1 MNPDV
6 FGVYVHIPF
15 CVHKCNY
22 CDFLSFPAAG
32 DAHRAYT
39 KAVLQEIEGLDEDK
53 RQVASLFFGGG
64 TPSAIDSSLIV
75 SMVEALKKKFSFS
88 KDAEITIE
96 CNPGTLT
103 NEKASDYIRCGINRI
118 SFGLQ
123 STDNKVLKMLGR
135 IHTYED
141 FIQSLDIARRA
152 GFTNISADIMSALPG
167 QSVNDYTNT
176 LNTVAE
182 LGLQHISA
190 YSLIVEEDTHL
201 YEHLKDYPPLPDE
214 DAERNMYHVTED
226 ILAGAGFH
234 RYEISNYAKPGYE
247 SRHNKSYWELTDYIG
262 LGLGASGF
270 YKGKRY
276 SNTSDFK
283 TYIEGTAK
291 GKLYGIREVEESS
304 VEDRIEEYMFLGLRK
319 MEGVSYREFFK
330 IFGQDIH
337 SIYADV
343 ISKGI
348 KQGLLEEY
356 NNPADGGVYLKLTS
370 YGIDVSNTV
379 MSEFIID

>member
-39 KAVLQEIEGLDEDK
+39 KAVLQEIEKLDEDR

-75 SMVEALKKKFSFS
+75 SIVEALKNKFSFS

-141 FIQSLDIARRA
+141 FTQSLDIARRA

-190 YSLIVEEDTHL
+190 YSLIVEENTHL

-214 DAERNMYHVTED
+214 DAERNMYHITED

-291 GKLYGIREVEESS
+291 GEMSFIREVEESS
-304 VEDRIEEYMFLGLRK
+304 VKDRIEKYMFLGLRK
-319 MEGVSYREFFK
+319 MEGVSYSEFLK

>member
-22 CDFLSFPAAG
+22 CDFLSFPGTG
-32 DAHRAYT
+32 DAHREYA
-39 KAVLQEIEGLDEDK
+39 KAVLQEIEGLDEDR

-64 TPSAIDSSLIV
+64 TPSVIDSSLIV
-75 SMVEALKKKFSFS
+75 SMVEALKNKFSFS

-103 NEKASDYIRCGINRI
+103 DEKASDYIRCGINRI

-141 FIQSLDIARRA
+141 FTQSLDIARRA

-167 QSVNDYTNT
+167 QSVNDYVNT

-226 ILAGAGFH
+226 ILAGAGFY
-234 RYEISNYAKPGYE
+234 RYEISNYAKPGFE

-283 TYIEGTAK
+283 TYIDGTAK
-291 GKLYGIREVEESS
+291 GELSGIREVEESS
-304 VEDRIEEYMFLGLRK
+304 VKDRIEEYMFLGLRK
-319 MEGVSYREFFK
+319 MEGVSYSEFLK

-356 NNPADGGVYLKLTS
+356 NNPAEGGVYLKLTS

>member
-22 CDFLSFPAAG
+22 CDFLSFPGTG
-32 DAHRAYT
+32 DAHMEYT

-75 SMVEALKKKFSFS
+75 SIVEALKNKFSFS

-167 QSVNDYTNT
+167 QSVNDYVNT
-176 LNTVAE
+176 LNTVAG

-201 YEHLKDYPPLPDE
+201 YNHLKDYPPLPDE

-226 ILAGAGFH
+226 ILAGAGFY
-234 RYEISNYAKPGYE
+234 RYEISNYAKPGFE

-276 SNTSDFK
+276 SNTSDYK
-283 TYIEGTAK
+283 TYIDGTAK
-291 GKLYGIREVEESS
+291 GGASFIREVEESS
-304 VEDRIEEYMFLGLRK
+304 VKDRIEEYMFLGLRK
-319 MEGVSYREFFK
+319 MEGVSYSEFLK

-356 NNPADGGVYLKLTS
+356 NNPAEGGVYLKLTS

>member
-75 SMVEALKKKFSFS
+75 SIVEALKNKFSFS

-141 FIQSLDIARRA
+141 FTQSLDIARRA

-214 DAERNMYHVTED
+214 DAERNMYHITED

-291 GKLYGIREVEESS
+291 GEMSFIREVEESS
-304 VEDRIEEYMFLGLRK
+304 VRDRIEEYMFLGLRK

-337 SIYADV
+337 RIYADV

>member
-39 KAVLQEIEGLDEDK
+39 KAVLQEIEKLDEDR

-75 SMVEALKKKFSFS
+75 SIVEALKNKFSFS

-141 FIQSLDIARRA
+141 FTQSLDIARRA

-182 LGLQHISA
+182 LGLQHVSA

-291 GKLYGIREVEESS
+291 GEMSFIREVEESS
-304 VEDRIEEYMFLGLRK
+304 VEDRIEEYMFLG
-319 MEGVSYREFFK
+319 
-330 IFGQDIH
+330 
-337 SIYADV
+337 
-343 ISKGI
+343 
-348 KQGLLEEY
+348 
-356 NNPADGGVYLKLTS
+356 
-370 YGIDVSNTV
+370 
-379 MSEFIID
+379 

>member
-75 SMVEALKKKFSFS
+75 SIVEALKNKFSFS

-182 LGLQHISA
+182 LGLQHVSA

-291 GKLYGIREVEESS
+291 GEMSFIREVEESS
-304 VEDRIEEYMFLGLRK
+304 VRDRIEEYMFLGLRK
-319 MEGVSYREFFK
+319 MEGVSYSEFLK